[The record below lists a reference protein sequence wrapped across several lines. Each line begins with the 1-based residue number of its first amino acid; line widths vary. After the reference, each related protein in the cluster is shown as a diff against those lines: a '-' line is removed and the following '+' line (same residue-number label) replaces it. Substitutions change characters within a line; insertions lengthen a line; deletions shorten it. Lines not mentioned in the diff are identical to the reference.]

1 MSRVE
6 TLGRLCMDSRS
17 RRREYGTDGNNGTD
31 GGKSPVCFR
40 LSICSVIS
48 VCSVLSSWRQA
59 RLFAFVA
66 VFLTVAN
73 LPALAQQRPL
83 ITEDVEIVKPGSAR
97 FEAGFD
103 FLQDKNYPVSG
114 LNGDPSRLGVV
125 SLTFGLAPNIEVE
138 TGGVIRNFLSINR
151 QYRSSAIP
159 LQLSQETN
167 STHDSGDFY
176 LATKIKLRS
185 ETRRVPSLGF
195 RFGAELP
202 NSNQSRGIG
211 LNQTNFFAAALMA
224 KSFGRVRVIGN
235 LGLGILSSPIDA
247 SGNISPFTQNDV
259 LLYGLAASYRFNER
273 LVLVGEVNGRYS
285 TRKNAPLGTES
296 DGAARLGARIRAG
309 GLIWDVAGIK
319 GLHSNSERSGV
330 TFGVSYEA
338 NLFQPVK

>member
-1 MSRVE
+1 MNKTHPTRH
-6 TLGRLCMDSRS
+6 LPYAIFHMK
-17 RRREYGTDGNNGTD
+17 YGIWQMAY
-31 GGKSPVCFR
+31 
-40 LSICSVIS
+40 LI
-48 VCSVLSSWRQA
+48 
-59 RLFAFVA
+59 
-66 VFLTVAN
+66 VFLMVVN
-73 LPALAQQRPL
+73 LQALAQQRPL

-97 FEAGFD
+97 FEFGLD

-114 LNGDPSRLGVV
+114 LNGDLTRIGVV

-138 TGGVIRNFLSINR
+138 TGGVIQNFLSVNR
-151 QYRSSAIP
+151 QYRPSAIP
-159 LQLSQETN
+159 LNLSQAPN
-167 STHDSGDFY
+167 STRDTGDFY

-185 ETRRVPSLGF
+185 ETRRAPALGF

-211 LNQTNFFAAALMA
+211 LNQTNFYATALAA

-259 LLYGLAASYRFNER
+259 LLYGLAASYQFNDR
-273 LVLVGEVNGRYS
+273 LTLVGEVNGRHS

-296 DGAARLGARIRAG
+296 DAAARIGARIRAG
-309 GLIWDVAGIK
+309 GLIWDLAGIR
-319 GLHSNSERSGV
+319 GLYSNSERSGV

-338 NLFQPVK
+338 NLFQPKK